1 MTKRARLIYNPVSGH
16 EQMPKNVSDILDIL
30 EQAGYE
36 ASAFR
41 TTPAPLSA
49 QNEATRAAKD
59 GFSLVVAA
67 GGDGTIN
74 EVVSGIAFLPKEER
88 PRMAIIPAGTTNDYA
103 RALKIP
109 RDDVVAAARVILKD
123 KVQKMDVGR
132 ADFGDGSQKY
142 FVNIAAAGSLAELT
156 YGVSSDV
163 KSALGYAAYL
173 IKGAEM
179 LPNLSECEMRLTF
192 DKGVYEGK
200 LSLLLLGMT
209 NSIGGFEKIMPN
221 AELSDGLFQLIVV
234 KPSDPG
240 NLLRLMALALNGNHV
255 DDPNIIYTK
264 TTSLKAELIGHN
276 RDDKLSV
283 NLYGE
288 EGGMFPVTFENLRE
302 RIEFYVG

>member
-16 EQMPKNVSDILDIL
+16 QQMPKNVSDILDIL

-109 RDDVVAAARVILKD
+109 RDDVVAAAKVILKD

-142 FVNIAAAGSLAELT
+142 FVNIAA
-156 YGVSSDV
+156 D
-163 KSALGYAAYL
+163 
-173 IKGAEM
+173 
-179 LPNLSECEMRLTF
+179 
-192 DKGVYEGK
+192 
-200 LSLLLLGMT
+200 
-209 NSIGGFEKIMPN
+209 
-221 AELSDGLFQLIVV
+221 
-234 KPSDPG
+234 
-240 NLLRLMALALNGNHV
+240 
-255 DDPNIIYTK
+255 
-264 TTSLKAELIGHN
+264 
-276 RDDKLSV
+276 
-283 NLYGE
+283 
-288 EGGMFPVTFENLRE
+288 
-302 RIEFYVG
+302 